1 MCKLNQLVQGYP
13 VRILGDMSS
22 LENYITHEL
31 DNTAMWQHG
40 DTSGKT
46 SRISRT
52 TEKSHSSR
60 GNLIHKVNDI
70 IAELWHKP
78 NSLIEDVCLNKGL
91 GNTVKSCLVME
102 LTNLAKN
109 DSNVLRVS
117 K

>member
-1 MCKLNQLVQGYP
+1 
-13 VRILGDMSS
+13 MSS
-22 LENYITHEL
+22 THEL
-31 DNTAMWQHG
+31 DNTVMWQHG

-60 GNLIHKVNDI
+60 GNLILIVNDI

-78 NSLIEDVCLNKGL
+78 NSLIEDVCLNNGL
-91 GNTVKSCLVME
+91 GNTVKSCLMME
-102 LTNLAKN
+102 LTNHDTN
-109 DSNVLRVS
+109 DSNVLGVS